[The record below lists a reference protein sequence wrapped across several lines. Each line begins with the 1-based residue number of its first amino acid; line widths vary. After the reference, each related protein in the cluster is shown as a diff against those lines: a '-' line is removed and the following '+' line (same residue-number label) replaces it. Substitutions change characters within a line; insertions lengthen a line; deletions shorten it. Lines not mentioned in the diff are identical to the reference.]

1 MTETNSCD
9 TTLLLLRGF
18 DIFQHI
24 TDEEY
29 EELDLVHNY
38 IEAANGE
45 YIYFPH
51 QNRNK
56 LYFAKDGFIKLGYVD
71 EQGNE
76 VIKEIIQKGEVFG
89 QLTLEKN
96 NQQDEFAQAYKSD
109 VSLCAFTM
117 EDFLRIL
124 QRKPQMAIAFSFHL
138 GNKLRKVENRLL
150 NILNKDVKS
159 RLVQLLLQLAADN
172 NSLIDNRAVID
183 KFLTHDDIAKLI
195 GSSRQTVTTTI
206 NQFEKQGLITVS
218 KKHITINDVS
228 LLKKLAGNDWL
239 VVFKS
244 RGL

>member
-1 MTETNSCD
+1 VHNSNSCD
-9 TTLLLLRGF
+9 STLLLLRGF

-24 TDEEY
+24 TEEEY
-29 EELDLVHNY
+29 EELALVHNY
-38 IEAANGE
+38 IEAAGGE

-56 LYFAKDGFIKLGYVD
+56 LYFAKDGFIKLGYID
-71 EQGNE
+71 ESGNE

-96 NQQDEFAQAYKSD
+96 NDQDEFAQAYKSD

-117 EDFLRIL
+117 EDFVRIL
-124 QRKPQMAIAFSFHL
+124 QRKPEMAIAFSFHL

-159 RLVQLLLQLAADN
+159 RLAQLLLQLAKDKNAVVN
-172 NSLIDNRAVID
+172 NTAVID

-195 GSSRQTVTTTI
+195 GSSRQTVTTTL
-206 NQFEKQGLITVS
+206 NQFEKENIISIT
-218 KKHITINDVS
+218 KKEILINDVAS
-228 LLKKLAGNDWL
+228 LKKIGE
-239 VVFKS
+239 
-244 RGL
+244 G

>member
-1 MTETNSCD
+1 MNDSNSCD
-9 TTLLLLRGF
+9 STLLLLRGF

-24 TDEEY
+24 TEEEY
-29 EELDLVHNY
+29 EQLDLVHNY

-56 LYFAKDGFIKLGYVD
+56 LYFAKDGFIKLGYID
-71 EQGNE
+71 EAGNE

-96 NQQDEFAQAYKSD
+96 NDQDEFAQAYKSD

-117 EDFLRIL
+117 EDFIRIL
-124 QRKPQMAIAFSFHL
+124 QRKPEMAIAFSFHL

-159 RLVQLLLQLAADN
+159 RLVQLLVQLAVDN
-172 NSLIDNRAVID
+172 NSIIENKAVIAR
-183 KFLTHDDIAKLI
+183 FLTHDDIAKLI
-195 GSSRQTVTTTI
+195 GSSRQTVTTLL
-206 NQFEKQGLITVS
+206 NQFEKQGLIIIS
-218 KKHITINDVS
+218 KKDMVIDD
-228 LLKKLAGNDWL
+228 LAQFKKLGETP
-239 VVFKS
+239 
-244 RGL
+244 GE

>member
-1 MTETNSCD
+1 MTTEPNSCD

-38 IEAANGE
+38 VEAANGE

-56 LYFAKDGFIKLGYVD
+56 LYFAKDGFIKLGYID

-96 NQQDEFAQAYKSD
+96 NQQDEFAQAYKSN

-159 RLVQLLLQLAADN
+159 RLIQLLLQLAADN
-172 NSLIDNRAVID
+172 NSIIDNHAVID

-206 NQFEKQGLITVS
+206 NQFEKQELITVS
-218 KKHITINDVS
+218 KTHITINDVS
-228 LLKKLAGNDWL
+228 LLKKLAGND
-239 VVFKS
+239 
-244 RGL
+244 

>member
-1 MTETNSCD
+1 MTETKSCD

-18 DIFQHI
+18 DIFEHI

-29 EELDLVHNY
+29 EELDLVHNFL
-38 IEAANGE
+38 EAASGE

-51 QNRNK
+51 QNRNR
-56 LYFAKDGFIKLGYVD
+56 LYFTKEGFIKLGYID

-96 NQQDEFAQAYKSD
+96 NEEDEFAQAYKSN

-117 EDFLRIL
+117 EDFLRLL

-138 GNKLRKVENRLL
+138 GNKLRKVETRLL

-159 RLVQLLLQLAADN
+159 RLVQLLLQLAVDN
-172 NSLIDNRAVID
+172 NSIADNRAVID

-206 NQFEKQGLITVS
+206 NQLEKQELITVS
-218 KKHITINDVS
+218 KKYIIINDVG
-228 LLKKLAGNDWL
+228 LLKKIMEND
-239 VVFKS
+239 
-244 RGL
+244 

>member
-1 MTETNSCD
+1 MSENNSCD
-9 TTLLLLRGF
+9 STLLLLRGF
-18 DIFQHI
+18 DIFEHLTQQ
-24 TDEEY
+24 EY

-38 IEAANGE
+38 VEAANGD

-51 QNRNK
+51 KNRNK
-56 LYFAKDGFIKLGYVD
+56 LYFAKDGFIKLGYID
-71 EQGNE
+71 EAGNE

-96 NQQDEFAQAYKSD
+96 NDQDEFAQAYKSD

-117 EDFLRIL
+117 EDFLRL
-124 QRKPQMAIAFSFHL
+124 LHKKPEMAIAFSFHL

-172 NSLIDNRAVID
+172 NSIINNTAVID

-195 GSSRQTVTTTI
+195 GSSRQTVTTTL
-206 NQFEKQGLITVS
+206 NQFEKQKLITIS
-218 KKHITINDVS
+218 KKHIHVNDIS
-228 LLKKLAGNDWL
+228 SFKKIGEAG
-239 VVFKS
+239 
-244 RGL
+244 

>member
-1 MTETNSCD
+1 LSENISCD
-9 TTLLLLRGF
+9 ATLLLLRGF
-18 DIFQHI
+18 DVFEHI

-29 EELDLVHNY
+29 EELGLVHNY
-38 IEAANGE
+38 VEAANGA

-51 QNRNK
+51 HNRNK
-56 LYFAKDGFIKLGYVD
+56 LYFTKTGFIKLGYID

-96 NQQDEFAQAYKSD
+96 NDQDEFAQAYKSD

-117 EDFLRIL
+117 EDFVRLL
-124 QRKPQMAIAFSFHL
+124 QRKPDMAIAFSFHL

-159 RLVQLLLQLAADN
+159 RLVQLLIQLAADS
-172 NSLIDNRAVID
+172 NSINGNTAVID

-195 GSSRQTVTTTI
+195 GSSRQTVTTTL
-206 NQFEKQGLITVS
+206 NKLEKNKLILIE
-218 KKHITINDVS
+218 KKHIHLNDIS
-228 LLKKLAGNDWL
+228 SLKKMSEAAI
-239 VVFKS
+239 
-244 RGL
+244 

>member
-1 MTETNSCD
+1 MPDNNSCD
-9 TTLLLLRGF
+9 STLLLIRGF

-29 EELDLVHNY
+29 EELDLVHNFV
-38 IEAANGE
+38 EAASGE

-56 LYFAKDGFIKLGYVD
+56 LYFTKDGFIKLGYID

-76 VIKEIIQKGEVFG
+76 IIKEIIQKGEVFG

-96 NQQDEFAQAYKSD
+96 NDQDEFAQAYKSN

-117 EDFLRIL
+117 EDFLRL
-124 QRKPQMAIAFSFHL
+124 LKRKPDMAIAFSFHL

-159 RLVQLLLQLAADN
+159 RLAQLLLQLAADN
-172 NSLIDNRAVID
+172 NGIAGNHAVID

-195 GSSRQTVTTTI
+195 GSSRQTVTTTL
-206 NQFEKQGLITVS
+206 NQFEKQNLISIS
-218 KKHITINDVS
+218 KKDIAINDVA
-228 LLKKLAGNDWL
+228 LFKKIGESN
-239 VVFKS
+239 
-244 RGL
+244 

>member
-1 MTETNSCD
+1 MSQNYSCD
-9 TTLLLLRGF
+9 STLLLLRGF
-18 DIFQHI
+18 DVFEHI

-29 EELDLVHNY
+29 EELDLVHNFL
-38 IEAANGE
+38 EAASGE

-56 LYFAKDGFIKLGYVD
+56 LYFTKDGFIKLGYID
-71 EQGNE
+71 EDGNE

-96 NQQDEFAQAYKSD
+96 NEQDEFAQAYKSN

-117 EDFLRIL
+117 EDFLRLL

-159 RLVQLLLQLAADN
+159 RLIQLLLQLAADN
-172 NSLIDNRAVID
+172 NSIADNRGVID
-183 KFLTHDDIAKLI
+183 KFLTHEDIAKLI

-206 NQFEKQGLITVS
+206 NQFEKQELITVT
-218 KKHITINDVS
+218 KKHISINDVS
-228 LLKKLAGNDWL
+228 LFKKLAGND
-239 VVFKS
+239 
-244 RGL
+244 

>member
-1 MTETNSCD
+1 VNDSNSCD
-9 TTLLLLRGF
+9 STLLLLRGF

-24 TDEEY
+24 TEEEY
-29 EELDLVHNY
+29 EELALVHNY
-38 IEAANGE
+38 VEAANGE

-56 LYFAKDGFIKLGYVD
+56 LYFAKDGFIKLGYID
-71 EQGNE
+71 EAGNE

-96 NQQDEFAQAYKSD
+96 NDKDEFAQAYKSD

-117 EDFLRIL
+117 EDFVRIL
-124 QRKPQMAIAFSFHL
+124 QRKPEMAIAFSFHL

-159 RLVQLLLQLAADN
+159 RLVQLLVQLAIDN
-172 NSLIDNRAVID
+172 NNIKENKAVIA

-195 GSSRQTVTTTI
+195 GSSRQTVTTLL
-206 NQFEKQGLITVS
+206 NQFEKQELITIS
-218 KKHITINDVS
+218 KKDIVIHDLTQF
-228 LLKKLAGNDWL
+228 KKLGE
-239 VVFKS
+239 S
-244 RGL
+244 TGE

>member
-1 MTETNSCD
+1 MTEPNSCD
-9 TTLLLLRGF
+9 STLLLLRGF

-29 EELDLVHNY
+29 QELDLVHNY
-38 IEAANGE
+38 VEAANGE

-56 LYFAKDGFIKLGYVD
+56 LYFAKDGFIKLGYID
-71 EQGNE
+71 EAGNE
-76 VIKEIIQKGEVFG
+76 IIKEIIQKGEVFG

-96 NQQDEFAQAYKSD
+96 NDQDEFAQAYKSD

-117 EDFLRIL
+117 QDFLRIL
-124 QRKPQMAIAFSFHL
+124 QRKPEIAIAFSFHL

-172 NSLIDNRAVID
+172 NSIVNNTASID

-195 GSSRQTVTTTI
+195 GSSRQTVTTTL
-206 NQFEKQGLITVS
+206 NQFEKQKLITIA
-218 KKHITINDVS
+218 KKHIIINDISAFKKVS
-228 LLKKLAGNDWL
+228 EAGN
-239 VVFKS
+239 
-244 RGL
+244 